1 MLATHMTDGM
11 EQSYARLCA
20 LQSDEERR
28 KIKRCFKSGAGDYGE
43 GDIFIGVRMG
53 DIFALAKEFVEMPPA
68 EIEALLESPIHEL
81 RAGACSI
88 MAKQFGLRRVADS
101 GREVLFNLYVRRHAR
116 INNCDL
122 VDLAAR
128 QVIGGWLLDRPRD
141 LLYQFARSTNLGQR
155 RTAMP
160 ATMQF
165 LRKNR
170 HDDTYAIAEILLDDP
185 EDLIHKVAGGV
196 PRFAG
201 DKGLQRLLAFLD
213 INAAA
218 MPRQMLRTAVE
229 HLDKA
234 DKSRYLVRQTG

>member
-1 MLATHMTDGM
+1 MLATHLTDGM

-81 RAGACSI
+81 RAGACGI
-88 MAKQFGLRRVADS
+88 MAK
-101 GREVLFNLYVRRHAR
+101 
-116 INNCDL
+116 
-122 VDLAAR
+122 
-128 QVIGGWLLDRPRD
+128 
-141 LLYQFARSTNLGQR
+141 QFARSTNLGQR